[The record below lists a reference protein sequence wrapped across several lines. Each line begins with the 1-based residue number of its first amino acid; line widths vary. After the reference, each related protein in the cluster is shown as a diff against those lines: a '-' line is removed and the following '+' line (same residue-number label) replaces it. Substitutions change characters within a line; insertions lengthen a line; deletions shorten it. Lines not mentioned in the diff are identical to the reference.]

1 MTIFRVWYGEP
12 KGDVGAVGERSA
24 STSSD
29 TAENPA
35 AKGVSGKG
43 IGQR

>member
-1 MTIFRVWYGEP
+1 MPIFRVWYGEP

-29 TAENPA
+29 TEVNLAV
-35 AKGVSGKG
+35 KGVSGKG